1 MTKHDTQVLTVA
13 GIVIA
18 VAALLYF
25 TRQGG
30 QASGPGVAQMPS
42 VNLGAGNPGN
52 GYLTYNYPSPSTIAA
67 ITNSD
72 TTGQLLAQA
81 NAAALAAGATP
92 GQVSA
97 CGCAGTG
104 GAGQANTPFF
114 STVGALANSFTSS
127 LSDISNSMNANLLS
141 ALPGWVTQSPGVAY
155 ESAAAAN
162 AFGGT

>member
-1 MTKHDTQVLTVA
+1 MTKHDTQILTVA

-30 QASGPGVAQMPS
+30 QASGPGVAQLPS

-52 GYLTYNYPSPSTIAA
+52 GYLTYNYPSPSTITA

-81 NAAALAAGATP
+81 NAAALANP
-92 GQVSA
+92 GQASA

-141 ALPGWVTQSPGVAY
+141 ALPGWVTQSPGGAY

>member
-1 MTKHDTQVLTVA
+1 MTKHDTQILTVA

-18 VAALLYF
+18 VAALLFF
-25 TRQGG
+25 TRNANQ
-30 QASGPGVAQMPS
+30 
-42 VNLGAGNPGN
+42 GNPAMTQTPFSINPGQP
-52 GYLTYNYPSPSTIAA
+52 GQDYLTYNYPSPQAIAS

-72 TTGQLLAQA
+72 TAGQLAAQ
-81 NAAALAAGATP
+81 NAALAPGNGIVPATAT
-92 GQVSA
+92 A

-127 LSDISNSMNANLLS
+127 LTDIANSMQANLLS
-141 ALPGWVTQSPGVAY
+141 ALPGWTTQSPGIAY
-155 ESAAAAN
+155 DSAAAAN